1 MTFPAFLRVGSSIF
15 GILRNFRS
23 HAAEMK
29 SPVPSKPIFFLK
41 PASSCAVSGVDAHIF
56 VPSGIPSVHHEVE
69 LGVIIGKAGKRIPAS
84 RALEHIAGY
93 VGSLDVTCRQWQAEA
108 KENGLPWTLAK
119 GADTFCGL
127 SGTVIPSTAIQDP
140 SQFRMWVRVNGE
152 LRQDAQANDMVFGIP
167 ELVAAVSQHI
177 TLMEGDLILTGTPAG
192 VGPLVAGDTL
202 EGGVEL
208 GPHSSTFSFS
218 VMQEM

>member
-1 MTFPAFLRVGSSIF
+1 MCPLVLCDVSAGSSWH
-15 GILRNFRS
+15 G
-23 HAAEMK
+23 
-29 SPVPSKPIFFLK
+29 P
-41 PASSCAVSGVDAHIF
+41 
-56 VPSGIPSVHHEVE
+56 
-69 LGVIIGKAGKRIPAS
+69 
-84 RALEHIAGY
+84 GY
-93 VGSLDVTCRQWQAEA
+93 R
-108 KENGLPWTLAK
+108 
-119 GADTFCGL
+119 
-127 SGTVIPSTAIQDP
+127 
-140 SQFRMWVRVNGE
+140 
-152 LRQDAQANDMVFGIP
+152 FGIP